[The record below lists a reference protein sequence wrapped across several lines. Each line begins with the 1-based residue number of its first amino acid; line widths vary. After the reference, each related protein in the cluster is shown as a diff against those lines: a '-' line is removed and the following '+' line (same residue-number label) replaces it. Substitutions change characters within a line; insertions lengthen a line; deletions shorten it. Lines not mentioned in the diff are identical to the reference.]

1 MSAPMLAVQGL
12 GMQFGGLR
20 ALSDVTM
27 EVKQGE
33 FVGIIGPNGAGKTT
47 FFHAISG
54 IHVPS
59 AGTVRIDGR
68 EMQGRRADAFCRAG
82 VARTFQTPRIFG
94 DMSVLENVRF
104 AFLFGNRGGDEAL
117 MRQVIDDIHLGGLQG
132 DMAGALPPARQRQL
146 EIAMAL
152 ATAPRLLLLDEVGA
166 GLTEGEVDDVARLIS
181 RLRDSYG
188 LTVVWIEHAVRTLM
202 KTVDRVAVLNF
213 GQLLADGTPAEIA
226 ANPLVIN
233 AYLGDEVAA

>member
-12 GMQFGGLR
+12 GMQFGGLK

-27 EVKQGE
+27 DVKQGE

-59 AGTVRIDGR
+59 TGTVRIDGR
-68 EMQGRRADAFCRAG
+68 EMQGRRADAYCRAG

-104 AFLFGNRGGDEAL
+104 AFLFGNPGGDEAL
-117 MRQVIDDIHLGGLQG
+117 MDQVIEDIHLGGLQG
-132 DMAGALPPARQRQL
+132 ELAGDLPPARQRQL

>member
-12 GMQFGGLR
+12 G
-20 ALSDVTM
+20 M

-104 AFLFGNRGGDEAL
+104 AFLFGNQGGDEAL
-117 MRQVIDDIHLGGLQG
+117 MHQVIDDIHLGGLQG
-132 DMAGALPPARQRQL
+132 DMAGDLPPARQRQL

>member
-1 MSAPMLAVQGL
+1 MSATMLSVQGL
-12 GMQFGGLR
+12 GMQFGGLK

-27 EVKQGE
+27 EVRQGE
-33 FVGIIGPNGAGKTT
+33 FVGVIGPNGAGKTT

-54 IHVPS
+54 VHVPTS
-59 AGTVRIDGR
+59 GTVRIGDR
-68 EMQGRRADAFCRAG
+68 ALQGRSPDAFCRAG

-94 DMSVLENVRF
+94 DMTVLENVRF
-104 AFLFGNRGGDEAL
+104 AFLFGNQERDATL
-117 MRQVIDDIHLGGLQG
+117 VDKVIEETHLGALRREL
-132 DMAGALPPARQRQL
+132 AGALPPARQRQL

-152 ATAPRLLLLDEVGA
+152 ATAPRLLLLDEVAA
-166 GLTEGEVDDVARLIS
+166 GLTEGEVDDVARLIR
-181 RLRDSYG
+181 RLHGSYG

-226 ANPLVIN
+226 SNPKVIN
-233 AYLGDEVAA
+233 AYLGDEVIE

>member
-59 AGTVRIDGR
+59 TGTVRIDGH

-94 DMSVLENVRF
+94 DMTVLENVRF
-104 AFLFGNRGGDEAL
+104 AFLFGNRGGDETL
-117 MRQVIDDIHLGGLQG
+117 MHQVIADIHLGGLQG
-132 DMAGALPPARQRQL
+132 DMAGDLPPARQRQL

-166 GLTEGEVDDVARLIS
+166 GLTAGEVDDVARLIS